1 MRRFEESASND
12 GNFREKWLVFMSY
25 TVESTEA
32 FEKEFSTNHKDKKE
46 WLFRMTER
54 LELEPQ
60 SGKPLRGKLH
70 GLWQL
75 RIGPFR
81 VWYEINEEQKK
92 VTLRA
97 ILHKDEAKKYY

>member
-1 MRRFEESASND
+1 MRRFKKSASND
-12 GNFREKWLVFMSY
+12 SNFREKWLVLSY

-32 FEKEFSTNHKDKKE
+32 FEKEFSRNHKDKKD
-46 WLFRMTER
+46 WLLRMVER
-54 LELEPQ
+54 LEKDPQ

>member
-1 MRRFEESASND
+1 
-12 GNFREKWLVFMSY
+12 MSY
-25 TVESTEA
+25 TVESTET
-32 FEKEFSTNHKDKKE
+32 FEKEFSRNHKDKKE
-46 WLFRMTER
+46 WLLRTTER
-54 LELEPQ
+54 LEQEPQ

-81 VWYEINEEQKK
+81 VWYEINEKQKK

>member
-1 MRRFEESASND
+1 MR
-12 GNFREKWLVFMSY
+12 Y

-32 FEKEFSTNHKDKKE
+32 FEKEFTRNHKDKKE
-46 WLFRMTER
+46 WLLRMTER
-54 LELEPQ
+54 LEQEPQ

-81 VWYEINEEQKK
+81 VWYEISEEQKK

>member
-1 MRRFEESASND
+1 
-12 GNFREKWLVFMSY
+12 MSY

-32 FEKEFSTNHKDKKE
+32 FEKEFSKNHKDKKE
-46 WLFRMTER
+46 WLQHMAER
-54 LELEPQ
+54 LEQEPQ

-81 VWYEINEEQKK
+81 
-92 VTLRA
+92 A
-97 ILHKDEAKKYY
+97 

>member
-1 MRRFEESASND
+1 MA
-12 GNFREKWLVFMSY
+12 
-25 TVESTEA
+25 
-32 FEKEFSTNHKDKKE
+32 
-46 WLFRMTER
+46 ER
-54 LELEPQ
+54 LEQEPQ

-92 VTLRA
+92 ATLRA
-97 ILHKDEAKKYY
+97 MLHKDEARSIIRAPSGTLSLTFLTLPFCISRSLPAN

>member
-1 MRRFEESASND
+1 MTTAKQSR
-12 GNFREKWLVFMSY
+12 LVSIPKSDLDSLEA
-25 TVESTEA
+25 TVET
-32 FEKEFSTNHKDKKE
+32 
-46 WLFRMTER
+46 
-54 LELEPQ
+54 LENEYVMDQQEPQ

>member
-1 MRRFEESASND
+1 MER
-12 GNFREKWLVFMSY
+12 
-25 TVESTEA
+25 
-32 FEKEFSTNHKDKKE
+32 
-46 WLFRMTER
+46 TER
-54 LELEPQ
+54 IVLKGENEEQEPQ

-92 VTLRA
+92 VILRA

>member
-1 MRRFEESASND
+1 
-12 GNFREKWLVFMSY
+12 MSY

-32 FEKEFSTNHKDKKE
+32 FEKEFSRNHKDEKE
-46 WLFRMTER
+46 WLLRMTER
-54 LELEPQ
+54 LEQEQEPQ

-75 RIGPFR
+75 RIGSFR

-97 ILHKDEAKKYY
+97 IIHKDEAKKYY

>member
-1 MRRFEESASND
+1 M
-12 GNFREKWLVFMSY
+12 
-25 TVESTEA
+25 
-32 FEKEFSTNHKDKKE
+32 
-46 WLFRMTER
+46 
-54 LELEPQ
+54 
-60 SGKPLRGKLH
+60 RGKLH

-97 ILHKDEAKKYY
+97 ILHKDEAKKFY